1 MSILTQIRKLNL
13 VSANSNLTLLI
24 LIINNQ
30 QSKLTQPK
38 FELIQTQS
46 DLNPKQF
53 KLKMTRT

>member
-30 QSKLTQPK
+30 QSKLTQPI